1 MHALPRPVRNASYPV
16 PRVVQGDN
24 HRRRRGAARR
34 LGAGGGSGGLP
45 RRQCRYVDLG
55 DITTTVRSPYSP
67 QSVRTAA
74 YHRQLCSIGN
84 WAHGGGT
91 VAAKCSINRRCRRT
105 TTPHLHT
112 KGVPISRSAT
122 VQVDGLVCM
131 RSHGRSRNIS
141 YPVPRVVRG
150 DNHRRRRAP
159 AKRARAGT
167 GRGDSS
173 TLYKLTTRRPNHET
187 SLKKKYR

>member
-1 MHALPRPVRNASYPV
+1 MIGIVLQMDAERLNNPAHQRAARPRLLTKGVPISGLATVQVDGLVCMRSHGRSRNMSYPV

-34 LGAGGGSGGLP
+34 LDAGGGSGGLP
-45 RRQCRYVDLG
+45 RRQCWYVDLG

-67 QSVRTAA
+67 QSARTAA

-112 KGVPISRSAT
+112 KGVPISR
-122 VQVDGLVCM
+122 
-131 RSHGRSRNIS
+131 
-141 YPVPRVVRG
+141 
-150 DNHRRRRAP
+150 
-159 AKRARAGT
+159 
-167 GRGDSS
+167 
-173 TLYKLTTRRPNHET
+173 
-187 SLKKKYR
+187 